1 MTYSVGQVR
10 NWETGALLG
19 VGDAVADKASVAQD
33 ARSILSEG
41 GEALDEGWDGRA
53 ADAVLDAVEFE
64 KVHVTKLAHALDDL
78 VDVLRRAQVALG
90 PAVREAHGRIAEAE
104 GAGLEVGDESVRPTA
119 GRDDID
125 QATVDEHAEAISF
138 AVDIVRSL
146 DEHYGE
152 QIDEIATRLHAAIP
166 PEVDRSPIPGPDD
179 PWPGRGVDAM
189 TAAMSEGYPAF
200 ADELDPDT
208 RGKHK
213 LNPVPDDFGRSASTG
228 LRGLG
233 RLAGPLGSGL
243 TVYDGVKAHA
253 EGKTST
259 REAFIETTGAL
270 GGGALGG
277 AAAGA
282 IAGSLFGPAGTFIG
296 AGIGAAVG
304 THFGQKAAD
313 AVHEKFFDE
322 YSEDE

>member
-1 MTYSVGQVR
+1 MR
-10 NWETGALLG
+10 
-19 VGDAVADKASVAQD
+19 
-33 ARSILSEG
+33 
-41 GEALDEGWDGRA
+41 
-53 ADAVLDAVEFE
+53 
-64 KVHVTKLAHALDDL
+64 
-78 VDVLRRAQVALG
+78 
-90 PAVREAHGRIAEAE
+90 PA
-104 GAGLEVGDESVRPTA
+104 A

-125 QATVDEHAEAISF
+125 QATVDEHAEAIRL
-138 AVDIVRSL
+138 AVDTVFSL
-146 DEHYGE
+146 DAHYGG
-152 QIDEIATRLHAAIP
+152 QIDEIATRLHGAIP
-166 PEVDRSPIPGPDD
+166 SEVDRSPIPGPDD
-179 PWPGRGVDAM
+179 PWPSRGVDAM
-189 TAAMSEGYPAF
+189 TRAMSAGYPAF

-282 IAGSLFGPAGTFIG
+282 ALAGAAAEEVGDGTHMCVSVNRNHSRAQSGMAGSGDPRSQEMLLIERLGNKT
-296 AGIGAAVG
+296 
-304 THFGQKAAD
+304 
-313 AVHEKFFDE
+313 
-322 YSEDE
+322 

>member
-1 MTYSVGQVR
+1 MTYSVGRVR

-19 VGDAVADKASVAQD
+19 AGDAVADRASVARN
-33 ARSILSEG
+33 ARRILTDG
-41 GEALDEGWDGRA
+41 GEVLDEGWDGRA
-53 ADAVLDAVEFE
+53 ADAVLDAVELE
-64 KVHVTKLAHALDDL
+64 RSHVGRLADALDDV
-78 VDVLRRAQVALG
+78 VDALRRAQSALASAVG
-90 PAVREAHGRIAEAE
+90 AVRDRVAEAQ
-104 GAGLEVGDESVRPTA
+104 GAGLEVGEESVRPAA
-119 GRDDID
+119 GRDDVD
-125 QATVDEHAEAISF
+125 QATVEEHAEAIGF
-138 AVDIVRSL
+138 AVDTVRSL
-146 DEHYGE
+146 DRHYAAE
-152 QIDEIATRLHAAIP
+152 IDEIAARLHGAIP

-179 PWPGRGVDAM
+179 PWPARGVDAM
-189 TAAMSEGYPAF
+189 TRAMSAGYPAF

-282 IAGSLFGPAGTFIG
+282 IAGSWFGPAGAFIG

-322 YSEDE
+322 HSEDE